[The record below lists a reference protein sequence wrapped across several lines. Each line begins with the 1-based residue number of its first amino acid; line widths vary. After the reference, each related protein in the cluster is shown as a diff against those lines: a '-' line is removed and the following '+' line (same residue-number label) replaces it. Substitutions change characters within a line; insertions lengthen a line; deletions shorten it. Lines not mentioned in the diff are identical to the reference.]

1 MAVFCRALQK
11 PSFSVAVKNFP
22 EATQSTWIISQRCKF
37 TKSRIPPEV
46 FEERSKEHDKYDG
59 DPEQPHKLHLVTRV
73 KSTTRRPYWEKKI
86 VHDLG
91 LGKSQ
96 QACVHKNIPSINSKL
111 KIIKHLVK
119 IQPLKLP
126 QGLPAEEDMAD
137 TLLNSNGEL
146 VVRKRLQPL
155 EPKAIEP

>member
-11 PSFSVAVKNFP
+11 PSFAVKNLP
-22 EATQSTWIISQRCKF
+22 EATQLPWIVSLRCKF
-37 TKSRIPPEV
+37 TKPRIPPEV
-46 FEERSKEHDKYDG
+46 FEERSKEHEKYGG

-73 KSTTRRPYWEKKI
+73 KTVIRRPYWEKKI

-91 LGKSQ
+91 LGKAH
-96 QACVHKNIPSINSKL
+96 QACVHKNIPSVNNKL
-111 KIIKHLVK
+111 KVIKHLVK

-137 TLLNSNGEL
+137 TLLTSRGEL
-146 VVRKRLQPL
+146 VVRKRLKPL